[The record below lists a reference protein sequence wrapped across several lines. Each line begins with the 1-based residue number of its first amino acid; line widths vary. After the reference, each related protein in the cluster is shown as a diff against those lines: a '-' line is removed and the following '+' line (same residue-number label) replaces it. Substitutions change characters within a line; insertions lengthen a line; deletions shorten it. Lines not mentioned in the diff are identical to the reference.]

1 MVVTH
6 SSSIRNLR
14 PFDQQAISCSPA
26 GLRPPSFVP
35 PEDRPAVS
43 RRAVAAALA
52 LMTVL
57 SVTGCTEPKP
67 APTPAGPPSV
77 SAPPS
82 VAAPPDTKATAE
94 AKAVQAYRGMWK
106 AYAKAGL
113 TANPDEPD
121 LPVYAA
127 DPALK
132 LLREGL
138 AGYRAKG
145 QVFKGEYGSSPSVA
159 EATPAATPTTVV
171 IADCLDST
179 NFLVY
184 KASGEKADDV
194 PGGRRSTSA
203 TVKSHGGIWKVTSFA
218 VRKKGTC

>member
-1 MVVTH
+1 M
-6 SSSIRNLR
+6 SR
-14 PFDQQAISCSPA
+14 SPA
-26 GLRPPSFVP
+26 GPRLPSLVP
-35 PEDRPAVS
+35 PERRPAV
-43 RRAVAAALA
+43 RCRAVRAALA
-52 LMTVL
+52 LTTVL
-57 SVTGCTEPKP
+57 SVVGCTEPKP
-67 APTPAGPPSV
+67 RQTPAGPPSV

-82 VAAPPDTKATAE
+82 VASPSDIKAAAE
-94 AKAVQAYRGMWK
+94 AEAVQAYRGMWK

-121 LPVYAA
+121 LAVYAT

-132 LLREGL
+132 VLRDGL

-145 QVFKGEYGSSPSVA
+145 QMFKGEYGSSPSVA
-159 EATPAATPTTVV
+159 AASPASTPTTVI

-184 KASGEKADDV
+184 NASGEKADDI

-203 TVKSHGGIWKVTSFA
+203 TVKSHGGVWKVTNFA
-218 VRKKGTC
+218 VRRKGTC

>member
-1 MVVTH
+1 VELH
-6 SSSIRNLR
+6 SSSVQKARILHRQVISGPTVGLHPLSLFPLQCR
-14 PFDQQAISCSPA
+14 P
-26 GLRPPSFVP
+26 V
-35 PEDRPAVS
+35 
-43 RRAVAAALA
+43 RRGVVQAALA
-52 LMTVL
+52 LTISL
-57 SVTGCTEPKP
+57 GIAGCTDQKP
-67 APTPAGPPSV
+67 APAGPPSV

-82 VAAPPDTKATAE
+82 VASPPDTKAAAE

-121 LPVYAA
+121 LVIYAT

-132 LLREGL
+132 LLRDGL

-145 QVFKGEYGSSPSVA
+145 QVFKGEYGSTPSVA
-159 EATPAATPTTVV
+159 EATPAVTPTTVI

-184 KASGEKADDV
+184 KASGEKADDI

-203 TVKSHGGIWKVTSFA
+203 TVKSQGGDWKVTNFA
-218 VRKKGTC
+218 VQEQGTC

>member
-1 MVVTH
+1 MPVV
-6 SSSIRNLR
+6 
-14 PFDQQAISCSPA
+14 
-26 GLRPPSFVP
+26 
-35 PEDRPAVS
+35 
-43 RRAVAAALA
+43 LA
-52 LMTVL
+52 TLPLIV
-57 SVTGCTEPKP
+57 GCTEQKP
-67 APTPAGPPSV
+67 TPVPAGPPSL

-82 VAAPPDTKATAE
+82 AASPSDPNATARI
-94 AKAVQAYRGMWK
+94 KAVQAYQGMWK

-121 LPVYAA
+121 LAVYAT

-132 LLREGL
+132 LLRDGL

-159 EATPAATPTTVV
+159 EATPAAAPTTVI
-171 IADCLDST
+171 IADCLDTT

-184 KASGEKADDV
+184 KTSGEKADDV

-203 TVKSHGGIWKVTSFA
+203 TVKSQGGVWKVTSFA

>member
-1 MVVTH
+1 VVVSH
-6 SSSIRNLR
+6 CSSVHNARTL
-14 PFDQQAISCSPA
+14 DQQAISCSPA
-26 GLRPPSFVP
+26 RLRPLPVVL
-35 PEDRPAVS
+35 AVGTG
-43 RRAVAAALA
+43 LA
-52 LMTVL
+52 LTSLLGVA
-57 SVTGCTEPKP
+57 GCTKPKP
-67 APTPAGPPSV
+67 AQTPAGPPSV

-82 VAAPPDTKATAE
+82 VASPPDTKAAAR
-94 AKAVQAYRGMWK
+94 AKAVAAYQGMWK

-121 LPVYAA
+121 LAVYAT

-132 LLREGL
+132 LLRDGL

-159 EATPAATPTTVV
+159 KATPAAAPTTVI

-184 KASGEKADDV
+184 KASGEKADDI

-203 TVKSHGGIWKVTSFA
+203 TVKSQGGVWKVTSFA
-218 VRKKGTC
+218 IQKKGTC